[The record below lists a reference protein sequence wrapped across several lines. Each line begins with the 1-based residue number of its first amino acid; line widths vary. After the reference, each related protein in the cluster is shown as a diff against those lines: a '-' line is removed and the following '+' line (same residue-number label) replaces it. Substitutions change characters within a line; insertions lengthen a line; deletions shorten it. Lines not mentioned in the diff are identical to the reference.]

1 MILRWWCSVFSCT
14 LLLLASG
21 CGDEKAQYDVQQ
33 KVSGVT
39 WSTRDNFSGWHSLWD
54 KKSWIVAL
62 SRQTE
67 SLKKRDNLKDAV
79 VHSFMSV
86 LSKADSQFAGPDM
99 AAQFSELLSTQVM
112 AIPNFEKTLL
122 SGSGPL
128 PVFGFGTV
136 TFRQGI
142 VAFQQLVL
150 KSSVFTQRLQDLRGG
165 FAGEKFLAA
174 LMWDA
179 LENTPGIEFA
189 EPNLESAIQRDASAL
204 ADFQKTQANTK
215 ILGVGD
221 VMPQMDGKGQSLVA
235 VIDTGVDSSLD
246 APGSALEG
254 RFFRNAG
261 EDPQAGKKALND
273 DDGNG
278 WVDDYMGID
287 ATVPKGETDPGPGT
301 IPGSNDIGGQG
312 AACPSS
318 AGLGKTSQSCGH
330 GSHVA
335 GIIAGWQEGD
345 YAGVCPLNCK
355 ILPIRA
361 ARRCFAGKNE
371 TTDVCEPANEATS
384 FNPETQ
390 REFDGG
396 ITDAAQLAGLSY
408 LLDLE
413 SPSNPGQ
420 LATNVVNLSIGRYF
434 SSRALSLITRRLF
447 QNDILVVAAA
457 GNQNVEIPMFP
468 AAYRDVVAVCATS
481 TASGGDEDNGDSK
494 TSAPALGERYKA
506 RFSNYGDWVDI
517 CAPGSSITSSQPS
530 GSTIQNS
537 GTSQAAP
544 HVSGVAG
551 LLKAYR
557 PSLSAAE
564 IRSILLRYSDFDFL
578 YGLLPDGRRVNADFE
593 FSPYDGVKV
602 FLLGSGE
609 LSALNAFFSLSDIS
623 KARVSQATSAIESG
637 DTSQVTSGCIVSN
650 LAANDPRRSLERN
663 SSLPVTLLLGFFF
676 LKFLSRCKKKPG

>member
-1 MILRWWCSVFSCT
+1 MTFRFLCSFCSFT
-14 LLLLASG
+14 WILLATG
-21 CGDEKAQYDVQQ
+21 CGDEKSQYDVDQ

-39 WSTRDNFSGWHSLWD
+39 WPTRDNFSGWQSLWD

-62 SRQTE
+62 SRKNE
-67 SLKKRDNLKDAV
+67 ALKKREALQNSV
-79 VHSFMSV
+79 VQSLIGTLSKQDVRFASPEMSV
-86 LSKADSQFAGPDM
+86 E
-99 AAQFSELLSTQVM
+99 FSGLLKTHVL

-122 SGSGPL
+122 TGSSPL
-128 PVFGFGTV
+128 PLFGFGTV
-136 TFRQGI
+136 TLRDGFVGL
-142 VAFQQLVL
+142 QQMLL
-150 KSSVFTQRLQDLRGG
+150 RSPFFTQKFQELRTG
-165 FAGEKFLAA
+165 FASERFIVS

-179 LENTPGIEFA
+179 LEATPGIEFA
-189 EPNLESAIQRDASAL
+189 EPNLESEILRDASAL
-204 ADFQKTQANTK
+204 ADAQKSQESTQS
-215 ILGVGD
+215 IGVGD
-221 VMPQMDGKGQSLVA
+221 VMPQMEGKGQSLVA

-246 APGSALEG
+246 APGGPLEG
-254 RFFRNAG
+254 RFFRNGG
-261 EDPQAGKKALND
+261 EDPQSGKKPLSD

-278 WVDDYMGID
+278 WIDDYIGID

-301 IPGSNDIGGQG
+301 LPGSNDIGGQG

-318 AGLGKTSQSCGH
+318 TGLGKSSQSCGH
-330 GSHVA
+330 GTHVA
-335 GIIAGWQEGD
+335 GIIAGWQDGI

-361 ARRCFAGKNE
+361 ARRCFANKN
-371 TTDVCEPANEATS
+371 DASDICEPANEASS
-384 FNPETQ
+384 FNPDTQ

-413 SPSNPGQ
+413 SPNNPGQ

-481 TASGGDEDNGDSK
+481 TATGESEDTGDGK
-494 TSAPALGERYKA
+494 TSAPSLGVRYKA

-517 CAPGSSITSSQPS
+517 CAPGSGITSSHPA
-530 GSTIQNS
+530 GGTILSS

-557 PSLSAAE
+557 PSLTAAD

-578 YGLLPDGRRVNADFE
+578 YGLLADGRRVNADFE
-593 FSPYDGVKV
+593 YSPYDGIKV
-602 FLLGSGE
+602 FLLGSGG
-609 LSALNAFFSLSDIS
+609 LSAVNAFYSLTDVS

-663 SSLPVTLLLGFFF
+663 SSLPVTLLLGYV
-676 LKFLSRCKKKPG
+676 LMRWLSRFKKKPG